1 LETTKS
7 ENNIENGKSFQDPTL
22 IILVIA
28 GFVNL
33 ALSFYE
39 PEQEVDSGDE
49 DNSPSA
55 SAANLTATI
64 ASIFV
69 SNLTGM
75 Q

>member
-1 LETTKS
+1 MVS
-7 ENNIENGKSFQDPTL
+7 
-22 IILVIA
+22 

-49 DNSPSA
+49 DNSLSA

-64 ASIFV
+64 ASALV